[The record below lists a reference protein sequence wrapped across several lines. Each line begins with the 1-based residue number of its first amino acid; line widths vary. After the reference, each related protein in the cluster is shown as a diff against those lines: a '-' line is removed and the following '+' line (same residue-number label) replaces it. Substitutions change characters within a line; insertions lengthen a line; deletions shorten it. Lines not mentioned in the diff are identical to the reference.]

1 MSVDFRLGE
10 VLVGWSESWWVTEGR
25 AALRSAWIICCG
37 KGRLAQSMASR
48 LFVSAAPVMTCLSL
62 ASISAREMPGIC
74 CSGTKHRCT
83 YSRTAGGHSTR
94 FLVSV
99 EEAGAAVMVVVVVVE
114 AAEAVEE
121 ALRASVRRAWTGV
134 YAGAVGPGESVSAAQ
149 PPSKGVLPLADARHA
164 AFISISRIRCKYDV
178 STMRRRRRR
187 REEDGED
194 EDEDEVEDVVVIK
207 SKSKSKSKF
216 VVSLPFRLSVASP
229 YDFMTSTSTTSRLH
243 FGIFVDI
250 FIDIVIDIVIW
261 IIRVSLLA

>member
-1 MSVDFRLGE
+1 MLLLDLLFNPSLLLILLLLLVVVAAFSRRLRLSSAVALHGGISWLLVPVEVDVSVEMSVDFRLGE
-10 VLVGWSESWWVTEGR
+10 VLVGWRESWWVTEGR

-48 LFVSAAPVMTCLSL
+48 LLVSAAPVMTCLSL

-99 EEAGAAVMVVVVVVE
+99 EEAGAAVMVVVVVEVV
-114 AAEAVEE
+114 EAVEE

-149 PPSKGVLPLADARHA
+149 PPSEGVLPLADARHA
-164 AFISISRIRCKYDV
+164 VFISEYDV
-178 STMRRRRRR
+178 NTM
-187 REEDGED
+187 
-194 EDEDEVEDVVVIK
+194 
-207 SKSKSKSKF
+207 
-216 VVSLPFRLSVASP
+216 
-229 YDFMTSTSTTSRLH
+229 
-243 FGIFVDI
+243 
-250 FIDIVIDIVIW
+250 
-261 IIRVSLLA
+261 